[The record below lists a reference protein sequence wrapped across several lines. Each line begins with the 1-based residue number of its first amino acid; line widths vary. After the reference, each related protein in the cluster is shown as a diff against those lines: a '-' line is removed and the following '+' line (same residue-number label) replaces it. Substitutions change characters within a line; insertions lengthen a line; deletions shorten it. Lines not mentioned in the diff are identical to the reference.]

1 MKKIVLRKGERGW
14 MDEFG
19 NTWMLADANG
29 KALTENR
36 PRTDLWTK
44 EEEDLLR
51 EHLRSGGG
59 FSWASTRE
67 LAKKLGRTVVAVR
80 GRLTKIQ
87 REEKENASTGK
98 AS

>member
-1 MKKIVLRKGERGW
+1 MKKIVLRKGGQGW
-14 MDEFG
+14 TDEFG
-19 NTWMLADANG
+19 NVWMLAD
-29 KALTENR
+29 ENKQ

-51 EHLRSGGG
+51 EYLRSGGG

-67 LAKKLGRTVVAVR
+67 LAKTLGRTVVAVR

-87 REEKENASTGK
+87 REEKEK
-98 AS
+98 R

>member
-19 NTWMLADANG
+19 NTWTLSD
-29 KALTENR
+29 ENKQS
-36 PRTDLWTK
+36 RTDLWTK

-59 FSWASTRE
+59 FSWESMRK
-67 LAKKLGRTVVAVR
+67 LAKTLGRTVVAVR
-80 GRLTKIQ
+80 ARLTKI
-87 REEKENASTGK
+87 RKEEKEER
-98 AS
+98 